1 MLPVVFKLAFVV
13 LVFYQREQLSKS
25 TLLAVCPIS
34 LIPVSHVPNILTCAM
49 SLVCHKVTLIIPI
62 YKYYS
67 PESVLSTFMPISLV
81 KCVAFGR
88 NAVPKAI
95 SLSCCFAPLAFIPIT
110 VWHLSNC
117 LKFAI
122 MELRERNRTV
132 IEWW

>member
-1 MLPVVFKLAFVV
+1 MFPIVFKLSLVV
-13 LVFYQREQLSKS
+13 LVFHKREQLSKP
-25 TLLAVCPIS
+25 TFLAVRPVS
-34 LIPVSHVPNILTCAM
+34 LIPVSHVPNILTCSM
-49 SLVCHKVTLIIPI
+49 SLVCHKVSLIVAI

-67 PESVLSTFMPISLV
+67 SKAVLCAFMPISLV

-122 MELRERNRTV
+122 MKLRERNRTV
-132 IEWW
+132 VEWW